1 MSHPLTR
8 INANI
13 LKSIFWILFGLTIGL
28 MIIMSLVGAPLTTAS
43 APRGI
48 VSFEFAGSLESA
60 AMIVRSWDEAVRILA
75 AFSIGLDFLFLVLY
89 STTIGLACLWSGGIL
104 AERKWSLAALGEPLA
119 WGQWFAALLDI
130 VENIALMVMLVTF
143 VQAGYIHELVPRI
156 TQIVAGIKF
165 TLVFLGLTYT
175 FLGMT
180 INIVGKL
187 SRSSR
192 ET

>member
-1 MSHPLTR
+1 
-8 INANI
+8 
-13 LKSIFWILFGLTIGL
+13 
-28 MIIMSLVGAPLTTAS
+28 
-43 APRGI
+43 
-48 VSFEFAGSLESA
+48 
-60 AMIVRSWDEAVRILA
+60 
-75 AFSIGLDFLFLVLY
+75 
-89 STTIGLACLWSGGIL
+89 
-104 AERKWSLAALGEPLA
+104 LGEPLA

>member
-1 MSHPLTR
+1 
-8 INANI
+8 
-13 LKSIFWILFGLTIGL
+13 
-28 MIIMSLVGAPLTTAS
+28 MIIMNIVGAPLTTAS

-48 VSFEFAGSLESA
+48 VSFEFAGSLES
-60 AMIVRSWDEAVRILA
+60 
-75 AFSIGLDFLFLVLY
+75 VLY

-104 AERKWSLAALGEPLA
+104 AARKWSLAALGEPLA

-130 VENIALMVMLVTF
+130 VENIALMVVLVTF
-143 VQAGYIHELVPRI
+143 VQAGHIHDLVPRI

-175 FLGMT
+175 FLGV
-180 INIVGKL
+180 NLYLVGKI